1 MPLKVRKRD
10 GVYYVVGQLDGH
22 RYNRSSRSARKEDA
36 EALRSRLEAEARHRR
51 LHGEPSELTF
61 NQATAIY
68 VNDGGSTRFIAPL
81 VKHFGEKRVKSIS
94 GLDARAAAK
103 KLYPSA
109 GPATWN
115 RQVITPMRAIINRC
129 AESGLCSPIKVR
141 QFRKD
146 DKDVNRPA
154 EEYQAQAID
163 RAWLDKFRAACNSP
177 YLAAL
182 ALFMFQTGWRI
193 GEAVELTPRDIDLA
207 GRRVWLG
214 SSKNGDA
221 IEGFITVEMMVELAN
236 LPPRRAGEDQI
247 EKLFGFASRH
257 AVYGVWKR
265 TCARAGLSYV
275 PPHQAGR
282 HSFATE
288 MIERHGKSIAATAK
302 AGHWKS
308 HRLLS
313 EVYTHPEELRGA
325 IDDVFGAGDLAST
338 AQKPHQRKS
347 KGSI

>member
-1 MPLKVRKRD
+1 MS
-10 GVYYVVGQLDGH
+10 GSSG
-22 RYNRSSRSARKEDA
+22 RSCGISRTR
-36 EALRSRLEAEARHRR
+36 
-51 LHGEPSELTF
+51 P
-61 NQATAIY
+61 
-68 VNDGGSTRFIAPL
+68 VN
-81 VKHFGEKRVKSIS
+81 EIS
-94 GLDARAAAK
+94 GIDVRAAAK
-103 KLYPSA
+103 KLYPAA

-115 RQVITPMRAIINRC
+115 RQVITPTRAVINRSAEAGKC
-129 AESGLCSPIKVR
+129 APLKVR

-154 EEYQAQAID
+154 AEYQATAVD
-163 RAWLDKFRAACNSP
+163 REWIDKFRAACNSP

-182 ALFMFQTGWRI
+182 ALFMFQTGWRV
-193 GEAVELTPRDIDLA
+193 GEATALTPRDIDLP
-207 GRRVWLG
+207 GRKVWLG
-214 SSKNGDA
+214 NSKNGEA

-265 TCARAGLSYV
+265 TCIRAGLPYV
-275 PPHQAGR
+275 PPHQTGR

-313 EVYTHPEELRGA
+313 EFYTHPEELRGA
-325 IDDVFGAGDLAST
+325 IDDVFGGGDLPVNAAKS
-338 AQKPHQRKS
+338 HQRKTR
-347 KGSI
+347 GSL